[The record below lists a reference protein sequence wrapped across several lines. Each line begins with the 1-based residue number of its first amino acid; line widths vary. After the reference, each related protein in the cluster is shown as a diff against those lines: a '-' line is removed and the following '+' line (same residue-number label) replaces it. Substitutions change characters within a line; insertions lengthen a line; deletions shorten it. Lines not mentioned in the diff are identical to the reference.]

1 MLNNKKEDIVFQE
14 IKRLLRDGQTEDAM
28 TVINN
33 LFMSTGDF
41 LDEVADYLGMSADL
55 EENYLGNLN
64 DLVGALN
71 KINIKEK
78 EMIKSVKISEVRK
91 QLLGNN

>member
-1 MLNNKKEDIVFQE
+1 MFNNKKEDIVFQE
-14 IKRLLRDGQTEDAM
+14 IKKLLRDGQTEDAM
-28 TVINN
+28 AIMSN

-55 EENYLGNLN
+55 EENYLANLN
-64 DLVGALN
+64 DLVVALN
-71 KINIKEK
+71 KINTKEK
-78 EMIKSVKISEVRK
+78 EMIKSVRIVEVRK